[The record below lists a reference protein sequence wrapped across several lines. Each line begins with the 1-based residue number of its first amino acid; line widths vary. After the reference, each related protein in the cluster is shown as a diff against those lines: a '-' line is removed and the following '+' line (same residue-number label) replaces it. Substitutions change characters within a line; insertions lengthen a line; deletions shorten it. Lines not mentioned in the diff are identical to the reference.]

1 MTEHGTITLD
11 AVREQIDFHLN
22 WAEVDPSIDL
32 LISDLASREAWYTW
46 ERAGVVEGLFL
57 HTVNSGCEAINR
69 AFLRDD
75 MPYLERQD
83 LVSRGLMVMS
93 MFSPYDSLPLQ
104 AGTLAQMAFDAQ
116 MPLET
121 KVTLDD
127 LPISRDQID
136 GSHFLAATEAA
147 FGFTLSMLHTY
158 ASWRERPDAQ

>member
-1 MTEHGTITLD
+1 MTEHGTITLA
-11 AVREQIDFHLN
+11 AVREQIDFHLS

-32 LISDLASREAWYTW
+32 LISDLASREAWYAW

-57 HTVNSGCEAINR
+57 HTVTSGCQAINR

-75 MPYLERQD
+75 LPYPERQV

-93 MFSPYDSLPLQ
+93 MFSPYDFLPLQ

-116 MPLET
+116 MLLDA
-121 KVTLDD
+121 KVTFAD
-127 LPISRDQID
+127 LPVSRDQID
-136 GSHFLAATEAA
+136 EGHFLAATEAA

-158 ASWRERPDAQ
+158 ASWRESPDAQ